1 MILNHFSW
9 KYTEGVPI
17 RNCDEIILYA
27 NTKKEEERLALTGIE
42 TDKKIESINDLN
54 AEEIKDL
61 KKRRISNVIW
71 LDEKWIYKLIQP
83 FVNDANKNA
92 GWNFQ
97 WDFSETCQYTTYEV
111 GQFYDWHMDGFSN
124 PYKKEGKLFNKI
136 RKLSVTLVLSDPSEY
151 EGGMLEFYESNVSPK
166 QKPKIILEEERPHK
180 GSVIV
185 FPAHIYHRVTPVT
198 KGVRKSLVVWN
209 CGYPYK

>member
-9 KYTEGVPI
+9 KYTEGIPP
-17 RNCDEIILYA
+17 RNCDEIIAYA
-27 NTKKEEERLALTGIE
+27 NSKKEEERLALTGIE
-42 TDKKIESINDLN
+42 TDKKVESINDLN
-54 AEEIKDL
+54 TEEIKDL

-71 LDEKWIYKLIQP
+71 LDEKWIYKLFQP
-83 FVNDANKNA
+83 FVSDANKNA

-97 WDFSETCQYTTYEV
+97 WDFSETCQYTTYGV

-124 PYKKEGKLFNKI
+124 PYKKEGQLFNKI
-136 RKLSVTLVLSDPSEY
+136 RKLSVTLLLSDPSEY
-151 EGGMLEFYESNVSPK
+151 EGGMLEFFEPNISPK
-166 QKPKIILEEERPHK
+166 EKPKIILEEERPLK
-180 GSVIV
+180 GSIVV